1 MYKTYIAVIIGG
13 SLGCLLRWF
22 FSMRLNNLFPNITFG
37 TLLVNLLA
45 GFIIGVS
52 LAFFTRQPQ
61 LDPAL
66 EAISN
71 NGILRWFV
79 DIFYFFSRDSFL
91 VTERQL
97 YLGRDL
103 RHDPRNG
110 IPPDDGC
117 RIFHCNT
124 ILNLPFTTEPP

>member
-61 LDPAL
+61 LDPAWKL
-66 EAISN
+66 
-71 NGILRWFV
+71 
-79 DIFYFFSRDSFL
+79 L
-91 VTERQL
+91 VTTGFCGGLSTFSTFSAEIVSLLQ
-97 YLGRDL
+97 
-103 RHDPRNG
+103 NG
-110 IPPDDGC
+110 NYIWAVISVMTHVMGSLLMTAAGFF
-117 RIFHCNT
+117 IVTLF
-124 ILNLPFTTEPP
+124 